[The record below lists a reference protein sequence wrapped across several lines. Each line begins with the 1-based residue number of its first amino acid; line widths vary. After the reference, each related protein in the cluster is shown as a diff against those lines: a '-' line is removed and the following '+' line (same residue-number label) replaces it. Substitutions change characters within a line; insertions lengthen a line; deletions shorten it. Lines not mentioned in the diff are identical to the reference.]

1 MHFKSQTVF
10 LIWEWAMWGLEVRD
24 RHEEGGMGHIMW
36 LFGWFSFTSPAS
48 PGGTFLS
55 PAFKSFNLT
64 LFLLLFFFISPEL
77 NVFTDIY
84 ELSESLLGV
93 NLRALHR
100 QLVPFIIKE
109 KNKCLTQSFLPPKT
123 DSTFTHTSFLEA
135 QLSFI
140 GHSLKRRH
148 TQTAIPLQN
157 IRVGADCHHLR
168 YHTGY

>member
-1 MHFKSQTVF
+1 MVF
-10 LIWEWAMWGLEVRD
+10 IHLSGFTW
-24 RHEEGGMGHIMW
+24 RH
-36 LFGWFSFTSPAS
+36 FSFPCFQKLQFDPFSS
-48 PGGTFLS
+48 S
-55 PAFKSFNLT
+55 
-64 LFLLLFFFISPEL
+64 FFFISPEL

-93 NLRALHR
+93 NLRALHK